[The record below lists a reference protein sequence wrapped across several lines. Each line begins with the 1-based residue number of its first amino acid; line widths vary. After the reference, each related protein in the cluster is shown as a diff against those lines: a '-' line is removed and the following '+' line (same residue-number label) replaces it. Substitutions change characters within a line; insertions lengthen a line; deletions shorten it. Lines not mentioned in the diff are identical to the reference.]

1 MTEKYKA
8 INWNK
13 IENRLDYS
21 AWSRLNDF
29 IWEPERVPVSND
41 KQEFDKLDASVKET
55 FLKAFAALTLLSTVQ
70 VKTGNEAVKKDAATP
85 QEYSVFT
92 ALTYLEAIANKGY
105 GYVVGTLASP
115 LHVNDYF
122 DWAENNSAL
131 QAIIQKYLDIYENGT
146 RWQKKIALSFME
158 MSIYHTGFYAPLF
171 IFGNGELSRSTEIV
185 KLAIR
190 TTSFN
195 AMYPGVKFRLE
206 KDNLPEDEQKKIE
219 PWLNNFVKE
228 MTDIMDAFIKD
239 FYKEVGW
246 SEDALNYFHYT
257 INKNFMNL
265 GYPTPYP
272 DDIMHSLSD
281 VIQDGVIKSANFEDF
296 FYYSN
301 RNALTRLDNE

>member
-29 IWEPERVPVSND
+29 IWEPERIPVKND
-41 KQEFDKLDASVKET
+41 KPEFNKLSKPVQET
-55 FLKAFAALTLLSTVQ
+55 FLKAFAVLALLSTVQ
-70 VKTGNEAVKKDAATP
+70 VKTGDDAIKKDSVTP
-85 QEYSVFT
+85 QEYSVFS
-92 ALTYLEAIANKGY
+92 AFTYLEAIANKGY
-105 GYVVGTLASP
+105 GYVVGTLANP

-122 DWAENNSAL
+122 DWAENNDAL
-131 QAIIQKYLDIYENGT
+131 QKIIQKYLDIYKHGKT
-146 RWQKKIALSFME
+146 WQKKIAISFME
-158 MSIYHTGFYAPLF
+158 MSIYHAWFYAPLY
-171 IFGNGELSRSTEIV
+171 IFSQGELTRSTEIV

-190 TTSFN
+190 TTTFN

-206 KDNLPEDEQKKIE
+206 KDNLSEDEQKEIE
-219 PWLNNFVKE
+219 PWLDNFVKE
-228 MTDIMDAFIKD
+228 ITDIMDAFIKN
-239 FYKEVGW
+239 FYKDVAG

-272 DDIMHSLSD
+272 EDLDILSED
-281 VIQDGVIKSANFEDF
+281 IQSGVIKSANFEDF

-301 RNALTRLDNE
+301 RNALTKLEDKK

>member
-1 MTEKYKA
+1 M
-8 INWNK
+8 
-13 IENRLDYS
+13 
-21 AWSRLNDF
+21 
-29 IWEPERVPVSND
+29 
-41 KQEFDKLDASVKET
+41 
-55 FLKAFAALTLLSTVQ
+55 KAFAALTLLSTVQ

-257 INKNFMNL
+257 ISKNFMNL

>member
-146 RWQKKIALSFME
+146 RWQKIALSFME